1 LRELRSENTELG
13 ERQNAILESSLHLQ
27 GEQSKLIEE
36 LAEEMRQVSQE
47 RERLWDQVTASQQRM
62 EALVDEVRLA
72 RQQEVR
78 LYQDLGNH
86 PKPAIHNHLKNRP
99 TITPHPGR

>member
-1 LRELRSENTELG
+1 MRELRSENTELG

-78 LYQDLGNH
+78 LYQEASAGAKHTHDVIVNLQNYH
-86 PKPAIHNHLKNRP
+86 EIRL
-99 TITPHPGR
+99 